1 MSDIHVQESCTTVLP
16 RIKPSPK
23 SSKLSPGQF
32 FYAPSDD
39 GTDENLLILLHGLG
53 LYHYYSLGRDLK
65 VSSSQA
71 TLTSHFQSSVNPWNS
86 RKQLSLL
93 SVHQNSEKIEKL
105 KKFLNHHFWRVGF
118 PKNSRVPFLYEESY
132 QWFSSFND
140 LGEIIERP
148 NPTPALQYLS
158 KIIDHL
164 INGCAWPM
172 NRIHL
177 FGFAQGGSVAAEFV
191 IDLWKQQQL
200 RIKKPTIIDSNSN
213 NQSLEQESVPL
224 GSIVTVSGPLLS
236 YPTISTLC
244 PTPILIAHR
253 PPPSD
258 MALPPGAFTAF
269 KKAFGPVTESQM
281 ETNGTGMPASKQEW
295 DPIMRFWSHHLV
307 RRQVEGLYEVMSG
320 SGN

>member
-1 MSDIHVQESCTTVLP
+1 MSDIHVQETSTTVLP

-23 SSKLSPGQF
+23 SSKLPGQF

-53 LYHYYSLGRDLK
+53 DTHVPFSKLGKSL
-65 VSSSQA
+65 
-71 TLTSHFQSSVNPWNS
+71 
-86 RKQLSLL
+86 
-93 SVHQNSEKIEKL
+93 KL
-105 KKFLNHHFWRVGF
+105 PQTAILALRA
-118 PKNSRVPFLYEESY
+118 PEQVPFLYDEESY
-132 QWFSSFND
+132 QWFTSFDD

-148 NPTPALQYLS
+148 NPTPALQHLS

-164 INGCAWPM
+164 INDCAWPM
-172 NRIHL
+172 NHIHL

-200 RIKKPTIIDSNSN
+200 RIKKSIDSTNF
-213 NQSLEQESVPL
+213 NQSLEQGSVSL

-244 PTPILIAHR
+244 PTPILVPHR
-253 PPPSD
+253 SPPSD

-269 KKAFGPVTESQM
+269 NKAFASVTESKM
-281 ETNGTGMPASKQEW
+281 ETKGMGMPSSKQEW
-295 DPIMRFWSHHLV
+295 DPIMQFWSQHQHLV
-307 RRQVEGLYEVMSG
+307 RRQVEGLYEIMSG